1 MNELLEY
8 KEIFLNYPR
17 KSIKEMERLLVNNE
31 KEEFIKAYMH
41 NIYSLSCNI
50 YKKYP
55 KYFESFSIMD
65 IVEDG
70 NELIVKLYNKGIRDF
85 KQFTCSVYYNF
96 YIRTLHKI
104 KVSIVIKDLYLKLY
118 KKNGKAPTLAELS
131 KISGISIREISNQD
145 VLGNC
150 FAEKYLIYF
159 DIENISVDYIMKKD
173 IINIL
178 KKYLDQLN
186 SEERNI
192 LFRYYFDSETFRE
205 IAKAYNSSCGA
216 IYSKTQ
222 VALRKIRFNMCREL
236 VKVLR

>member
-17 KSIKEMERLLVNNE
+17 KSIKEMERLLANNE

-41 NIYSLSCNI
+41 NIYLLSCNI

-55 KYFESFSIMD
+55 KYFDSFSIMD

-85 KQFTCSVYYNF
+85 KKFTCSVYYIF

-104 KVSIVIKDLYLKLY
+104 KVSVVIKDLYFKLY
-118 KKNGKAPTLAELS
+118 KKNGKAPTLDELS
-131 KISGISIREISNQD
+131 KISGIPIREISNQD

-159 DIENISVDYIMKKD
+159 HIENIVDDYIVKND
-173 IINIL
+173 IIDSLRKCIE
-178 KKYLDQLN
+178 QLN
-186 SEERNI
+186 DVEKDI
-192 LFRYYFDSETFRE
+192 LFRHYSDSETFRE
-205 IAKAYNSSCGA
+205 IAKIYNTSNGA
-216 IYSKTQ
+216 VYSKTR
-222 VALRKIRFNMCREL
+222 VALGKIKFNMYREL
-236 VKVLR
+236 AKILL